1 MNILVVD
8 DNASLARGLA
18 TFLRQEGH
26 APDVAASV
34 AEAVGKLAGASFDLI
49 ITDLELPDGKGLEV
63 IRRARMAVP
72 PPEVI
77 LMTAYGSVE
86 SAVEAM
92 KLGAMDYLTKPVPL
106 EEFAFRVA
114 RVARLRKAEARADV
128 LSRARETLLESA
140 GLTSPLD
147 QIVGT
152 SPGIRQVKETIRKVA
167 GFPSTVLLTGETGT
181 GKEMAARAVHALSP
195 WAEGPFVRVNCAS
208 IPESLFEAELFGHE
222 KGAFTDARERR
233 IGRFEAAR
241 GGTLFLDEVGEVPLH
256 LQAKLLRALQDKEI
270 VRVGGSG
277 PIRVETRIVAAT
289 NRDLAAMAGAGTFRE
304 DLLYRLAVVR
314 IELPP
319 LRARRE
325 DLPDLAEHLLDGFRR
340 EFGRPRLRFGPG
352 VLAALERRPW
362 PGNVRE
368 LRNAIERAVV
378 LAEGDEL
385 SPAAFPGPLVAEGAT
400 NVPEPD
406 HGPARVGA
414 GNSAGPV
421 SEESLLSPPAGTPAG
436 MAASS
441 LAGGLNAALDA
452 LERQLI
458 ERALEMAGGV
468 KSRAAALLKV
478 SRPNLL
484 YRMKRHGLLKGPED
498 PADDG

>member
-1 MNILVVD
+1 MRILVVD
-8 DNASLARGLA
+8 DNASLVRGLA

-26 APDVAASV
+26 APATAGSV
-34 AEAVGKLAGASFDLI
+34 TEAVGKLAEAAFDLI

-63 IRRARMAVP
+63 IRRARAAVP
-72 PPEVI
+72 APEVI

-106 EEFAFRVA
+106 EEFAFRIE
-114 RVARLRKAEARADV
+114 RVARLRQAEARAEV
-128 LSRARETLLESA
+128 LSRARDTLLERA
-140 GLTSPLD
+140 GLASPLE
-147 QIVGT
+147 QMVGR
-152 SPGIRQVKETIRKVA
+152 SPEIRHVKETIRKVA
-167 GFPSTVLLTGETGT
+167 AFPSTVLLTGETGT

-270 VRVGGSG
+270 VRVGGTA
-277 PIRVETRIVAAT
+277 PIAVETRIVAAT
-289 NRDLAAMAGAGTFRE
+289 NRDLAAMVAAGTFRE

-314 IELPP
+314 IDLPP
-319 LRARRE
+319 LRRRPE
-325 DLPDLAEHLLDGFRR
+325 DLPELAEHLLEGFRR

-352 VLAALERRPW
+352 VLEALARHSW

-378 LAEGDEL
+378 LAEGEEL
-385 SPAAFPGPLVAEGAT
+385 SVAAFPVASLVEPRSCEALAAA
-400 NVPEPD
+400 PEPAAAAEA
-406 HGPARVGA
+406 PA
-414 GNSAGPV
+414 
-421 SEESLLSPPAGTPAG
+421 
-436 MAASS
+436 AASGGEGGAEAS
-441 LAGGLNAALDA
+441 LAQGLNAALDA
-452 LERQLI
+452 FERQLI
-458 ERALEMAGGV
+458 ERALQEAGGV
-468 KSRAAALLKV
+468 KTRAAALLKI
-478 SRPNLL
+478 SRPNLI
-484 YRMKRHGLLKGPED
+484 YRMKRHGLWKGPEE
-498 PADDG
+498 PGDGV